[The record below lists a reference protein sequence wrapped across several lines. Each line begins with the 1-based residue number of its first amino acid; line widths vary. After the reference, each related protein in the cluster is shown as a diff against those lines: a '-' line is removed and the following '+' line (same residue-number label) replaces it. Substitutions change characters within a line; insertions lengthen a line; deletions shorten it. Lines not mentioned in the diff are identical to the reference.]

1 VIERWR
7 RWWFPEDSGF
17 DLAVC
22 RILVAGAQLFV
33 FLPFFMAT
41 PSEHVALIER
51 GTGFMEPQWLIGV
64 LSAIVPRAAWPTLVQ
79 AAWALSVGAGI
90 ATVVGWKTR
99 ASALCFALSTWLLV
113 SHAGSYGQIQHA
125 EVVLSMFLLF
135 LGLSPSGR
143 HLSLDAKLRG
153 PTTGTTDEA
162 VWPLRL
168 TQILLAW
175 SYFSNAVAKLA
186 HSGLEWLN
194 GYTLQQHLLS
204 MSMLW
209 ERPLGAWLARQHE
222 LCVALSLGTLAFEL
236 AFPLAVFVPR
246 TRPFFLVGGVVF
258 HLATYFTMNVVFIQ
272 HLVLYATFIDF
283 EGLAAR
289 LRSRGPVALA
299 VAGPMLELL
308 GHPRDPDKPGTREP
322 LLPRPPR

>member
-1 VIERWR
+1 
-7 RWWFPEDSGF
+7 
-17 DLAVC
+17 
-22 RILVAGAQLFV
+22 
-33 FLPFFMAT
+33 
-41 PSEHVALIER
+41 
-51 GTGFMEPQWLIGV
+51 
-64 LSAIVPRAAWPTLVQ
+64 
-79 AAWALSVGAGI
+79 
-90 ATVVGWKTR
+90 
-99 ASALCFALSTWLLV
+99 
-113 SHAGSYGQIQHA
+113 
-125 EVVLSMFLLF
+125 MFLLF

-153 PTTGTTDEA
+153 PTTGTTDDA